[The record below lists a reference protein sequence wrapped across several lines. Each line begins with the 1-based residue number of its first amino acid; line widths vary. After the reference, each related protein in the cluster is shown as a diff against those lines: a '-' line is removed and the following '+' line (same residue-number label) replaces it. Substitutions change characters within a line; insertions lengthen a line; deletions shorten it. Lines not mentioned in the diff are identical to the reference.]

1 MKKIIVFTLM
11 IALLV
16 SVSSLVSAESD
27 DLTEGEKKYLN
38 KKVTVK
44 RDVPYMIMLSSS
56 PNYSW
61 KVYRDGET
69 LPPEKFL
76 EIAGYPEKAEEEVN
90 LDKRRNLYIYG
101 GLGVTL
107 ASEIIFSDDQFTLSV
122 ATLLGGAAILYR
134 GLSLPKNKI
143 NVEEAK
149 AIAEKYNSK
158 LKLKYGVDTS
168 ISNNNKYVLF
178 SYNF

>member
-1 MKKIIVFTLM
+1 M
-11 IALLV
+11 
-16 SVSSLVSAESD
+16 
-27 DLTEGEKKYLN
+27 
-38 KKVTVK
+38 
-44 RDVPYMIMLSSS
+44 
-56 PNYSW
+56 
-61 KVYRDGET
+61 
-69 LPPEKFL
+69 
-76 EIAGYPEKAEEEVN
+76 EITGYPEKAEEEVN

-107 ASEIIFSDDQFTLSV
+107 ASEIIFADDQFTLSV
-122 ATLLGGAAILYR
+122 TTLLGGAAILYR

-168 ISNNNKYVLF
+168 TSNNNRYVLI